1 MKKKAVE
8 ALDFLE
14 LNYNAAYPLD
24 IVITTVIISKY
35 NRIFTFLLQ
44 ILRVS
49 TVPKRC
55 FRFLKNTK
63 WHQTNIRDKIFRY
76 RFQMDQF
83 MNALQGYVHDTAIQ
97 GTWSR
102 FMQHVEGM
110 KTSSNDVYSIIM
122 EPHTFK
128 EYHEHVLDCILYQC
142 FSKKSQLRVLNTLYP
157 IMHDIVIFGAVLDDY
172 TVSDSKAEEKL
183 MMKCKRIFDQFDR
196 HVTVFI
202 RVLHLIEEKGS
213 GRLSNILNNT
223 SVSVFKDLYAKHEA
237 KLAVDV
243 FVKDLIVRLSL
254 NGFYD

>member
-1 MKKKAVE
+1 ME

-14 LNYNAAYPLD
+14 LNYNATYPLD
-24 IVITTVIISKY
+24 IVITPVIISKY

-49 TVPKRC
+49 AVPKRS
-55 FRFLKNTK
+55 FRYLKTTQ
-63 WHQTNIRDKIFRY
+63 WHQTNVRDKIFRY

-83 MNALQGYVHDTAIQ
+83 MNAVQGYVHDTAIQ

-102 FMQHVEGM
+102 FMEHVEGM
-110 KTSSNDVYSIIM
+110 KTSSNDVYSLIM

-172 TVSDSKAEEKL
+172 TVLDSKAEEKL
-183 MMKCKRIFDQFDR
+183 MMKCKRIFQQFDR

-223 SVSVFKDLYAKHEA
+223 SVSIFKDLYAKHEA

-254 NGFYD
+254 NGFYHD